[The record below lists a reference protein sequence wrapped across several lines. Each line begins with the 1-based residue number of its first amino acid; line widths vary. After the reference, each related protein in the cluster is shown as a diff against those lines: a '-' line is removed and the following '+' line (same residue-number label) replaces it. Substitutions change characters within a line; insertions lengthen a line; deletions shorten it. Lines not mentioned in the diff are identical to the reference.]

1 MPRTTEDHPQASDPR
16 VDLDRVAQLKRREDS
31 AFFDARPRS
40 LALLDRARG
49 SMPLGVPMSW
59 MDWLFDHPPIFV
71 DSADGA
77 YFTDVDGHRYLDMYM
92 NITVSSAGH
101 THPAVVAAA
110 VDRLQRGV
118 QFGLPTEDAIA
129 VSETLAERWSLPKW
143 QFALSS
149 TQSVTDVIRLAR
161 IATGRERLLT
171 FEGKYHGHVGELLAI
186 EEDGRTVPEYV
197 GIDAVDIART
207 EVVDWNDLDGV
218 ERALRTGDIALLIAE
233 PALTN
238 SGIVFPSS
246 TFHAEL
252 RRLTRQVGTLLLV
265 DETQTLPC
273 AYGGLVREWGLDP
286 DFVVL
291 GKSLGGGVPTSA
303 YGMTDD
309 IAAFIERPGE
319 AYEVAGS
326 AVDEPAIGGTMF
338 GNALSMAATRA
349 ALAEVWT
356 PENHA
361 RTQQLAAHLVE
372 GMRAAFDGASV
383 DWDVYQLGNRAG
395 FRFSPTPPTNNV
407 EAGERDI
414 PAVRHL
420 QRVFMANR
428 GIWEFGWWCGPV
440 VSAQATLDDIDSYLS
455 VFSQFVRDLL
465 G

>member
-1 MPRTTEDHPQASDPR
+1 MPRKGEESLGIDGIDLRR
-16 VDLDRVAQLKRREDS
+16 VEELKQREDA
-31 AFFDARPRS
+31 AFVEARPRS
-40 LALLDRARG
+40 AALLERARR

-71 DSADGA
+71 DTADGA
-77 YFTDVDGHRYLDMYM
+77 YFTDVDGHRYLDMYL
-92 NITVSSAGH
+92 NITVASAGH

-110 VDRLQRGV
+110 ADRLERGV
-118 QFGLPTEDAIA
+118 QFGLPTEDAIV
-129 VSETLAERWSLPKW
+129 VSEQLAERWGVPKW

-161 IATGRERLLT
+161 IATGRERILT
-171 FEGKYHGHVGELLAI
+171 FEGKYHGHLGELLAI
-186 EEDGRTVPEYV
+186 EDEGGTVPEYV
-197 GIDAVDIART
+197 GITDADIART
-207 EVVDWNDLDGV
+207 VVVDWNDIEGV
-218 ERALRTGDIALLIAE
+218 ERALRPADVALLIAE

-238 SGIVFPSS
+238 SGIVFPSP

-252 RRLTRQVGTLLLV
+252 RRLTRESGTLLLV

-273 AYGGLVREWGLDP
+273 AFGGLVREWGLEP

-291 GKSLGGGVPTSA
+291 GKSLCGGVPTSA
-303 YGMTDD
+303 YGMIED
-309 IAAFIERPGE
+309 IAGLIERE
-319 AYEVAGS
+319 AEPYEVSGG

-349 ALAEVWT
+349 ALVEVWT
-356 PENHA
+356 AENHA
-361 RTQQLAAHLVE
+361 RTQRLAGRLVQ
-372 GMRAAFDGASV
+372 GMRASFDRARV

-395 FRFSPTPPTNNV
+395 FRFSQVPPTNNV

-420 QRVFMANR
+420 QRVYMANR
-428 GIWEFGWWCGPV
+428 GIFEFGWWCGPV
-440 VSAQATLDDIDSYLS
+440 VSTQATDDDIDFYLS
-455 VFSQFVRDLL
+455 VFSEFMRELL